1 MGKRVSHDATQELSA
16 SQLVPEAKPPAKPS
30 GPKLPGVA
38 PYGGPKND
46 ASMWMQAP
54 VSADDFVSAPRKRP
68 LAPRSGRGL
77 IVAVIVVLFVLMV
90 GAGAW
95 YAFLRESPAKS
106 AAFGSTP
113 APATPH
119 TVAVPAPADAAVA
132 VTTADAAAIA
142 TADAGGPEVAALQAD
157 AVSGADPALKKSN
170 KRATTKKKVTK
181 KKTAT
186 APKRRK

>member
-1 MGKRVSHDATQELSA
+1 MGKRVSNDATQELSA
-16 SQLVPEAKPPAKPS
+16 SQLVPDAKPPPKPS
-30 GPKLPGVA
+30 GNLPGVA

-68 LAPRSGRGL
+68 SAPSSGRGL
-77 IVAVIVVLFVLMV
+77 VIGVIVVLFVLMV

-95 YAFLRESPAKS
+95 YAFLRESPKQSS
-106 AAFGSTP
+106 AFDTKPAPSTP
-113 APATPH
+113 NTS
-119 TVAVPAPADAAVA
+119 VVPAPPDAALAVAAPDAAAVA
-132 VTTADAAAIA
+132 ATPDAGTADQ
-142 TADAGGPEVAALQAD
+142 ALAAD
-157 AVSGADPALKKSN
+157 AVSGAGPVQKKAT